1 MAPTT
6 KTKAI
11 DIAPGHVKAW
21 QAQLTE
27 SGPEVTLI
35 RVPISS
41 TAVDRDGDEFSM
53 AGLESMAAALR
64 SGKVPLYLD
73 HGRLPNGTR
82 LYGAL
87 DMVGAWIDGEIDG
100 DKLYGTAFIEPGNW
114 LGDTLVRKISAG
126 LPIGFSAGFWI
137 NEAREKPNGGLIF
150 DDVSLWEVSAVG
162 IPSNPDAVNSAAV
175 AAVVKSLRIKAGLE
189 PEGDDT
195 VVNTPKKKKDPEEVD
210 PEEDKVTK
218 PCPDEDEED
227 RKKKQPEEEP
237 DEDEEEEKRRKQS
250 DDEEEEDEEEEEKQP
265 DDNEEDE
272 EEDEEEKYVEILDE
286 KAIRTIVAEEV
297 KKALK
302 PIADRLTVVDEIKTL
317 IKEEAKPTKRKTGPR
332 AIVVARD
339 TKPVQTK
346 NTEPAG
352 EPDIIIP

>member
-11 DIAPGHVKAW
+11 DIAPGHAKAW

-87 DMVGAWIDGEIDG
+87 DMVGAWINGEIEG

-114 LGDTLVRKISAG
+114 LGDTLIRKIDVG
-126 LPIGFSAGFWI
+126 LPIGFSAGFWV
-137 NEAREKPNGGLIF
+137 NEAREKHNGGLIF

-210 PEEDKVTK
+210 PEKDKTTK
-218 PCPDEDEED
+218 PCPDEDEDD

-237 DEDEEEEKRRKQS
+237 DEDEEEKKQS
-250 DDEEEEDEEEEEKQP
+250 DDDE
-265 DDNEEDE
+265 E

-332 AIVVARD
+332 AIVVARG
-339 TKPVQTK
+339 TESVQTK

>member
-87 DMVGAWIDGEIDG
+87 DMVGAWINGEIEG
-100 DKLYGTAFIEPGNW
+100 DKLYGTAFLEPGNW
-114 LGDTLVRKISAG
+114 LGDTLIRKIDVG
-126 LPIGFSAGFWI
+126 LPIGFSAGFWV

-175 AAVVKSLRIKAGLE
+175 EAVVKSLRIKAGLE
-189 PEGDDT
+189 TDEMKRKT
-195 VVNTPKKKKDPEEVD
+195 KETEEEPKEEEQ
-210 PEEDKVTK
+210 EE
-218 PCPDEDEED
+218 E
-227 RKKKQPEEEP
+227 KQPESC
-237 DEDEEEEKRRKQS
+237 EEEEKAQ
-250 DDEEEEDEEEEEKQP
+250 EEEPTEEEEEEKSY
-265 DDNEEDE
+265 E
-272 EEDEEEKYVEILDE
+272 VLDE
-286 KAIRTIVAEEV
+286 AQIRQIVAEEV
-297 KKALK
+297 GKALA
-302 PIADRLTVVDEIKTL
+302 PITEALKSLAVLNEIKAL
-317 IKEEAKPTKRKTGPR
+317 VTKAVATRSKGPR
-332 AIVVARD
+332 GIVVAREVKEPQKNPE
-339 TKPVQTK
+339 TPAASPYKPLY
-346 NTEPAG
+346 
-352 EPDIIIP
+352 

>member
-6 KTKAI
+6 TKTKSI
-11 DIAPGHVKAW
+11 DIEPGHVKAW

-41 TAVDRDGDEFSM
+41 TVVDRDGDEFSM

-73 HGRLPNGTR
+73 HGQLPNGTR

-175 AAVVKSLRIKAGLE
+175 AAVVKSLRVRAGLE
-189 PEGDDT
+189 PEDMKRKTKEGEE
-195 VVNTPKKKKDPEEVD
+195 PKEEER
-210 PEEDKVTK
+210 EEEEEQEEEKQSEA
-218 PCPDEDEED
+218 CEDEEE
-227 RKKKQPEEEP
+227 KAPEEEP
-237 DEDEEEEKRRKQS
+237 TEEDEEEEKFY
-250 DDEEEEDEEEEEKQP
+250 E
-265 DDNEEDE
+265 
-272 EEDEEEKYVEILDE
+272 VLDE
-286 KAIRTIVAEEV
+286 AQIRRIVADEMQKQLAPITE
-297 KKALK
+297 ALK
-302 PIADRLTVVDEIKTL
+302 SLAVLDEIKTL
-317 IKEEAKPTKRKTGPR
+317 VTKTVATRSKGPR
-332 AIVVARD
+332 GIVVAREIKD
-339 TKPVQTK
+339 SEQKSAPEERATMIRV
-346 NTEPAG
+346 
-352 EPDIIIP
+352 